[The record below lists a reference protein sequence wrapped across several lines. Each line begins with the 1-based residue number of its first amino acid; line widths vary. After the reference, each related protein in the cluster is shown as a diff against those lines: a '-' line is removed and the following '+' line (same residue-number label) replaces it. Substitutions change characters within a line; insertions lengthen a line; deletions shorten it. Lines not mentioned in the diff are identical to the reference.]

1 MPDPENT
8 STLTPLELRLMQVLW
23 RHGPATVAAVREHLP
38 PPRLA
43 YTTVQTMLNILERKG
58 KLQRELHG
66 RAFLYKPTISEAGAL
81 GHAVR
86 DLVDRMFGGSG
97 EDLVLNLLQTRQI
110 DPARLDSLA
119 ARLRQIE
126 QEDATAAQ
134 VADASSKEPE
144 DPQP

>member
-1 MPDPENT
+1 MPDPAGPV
-8 STLTPLELRLMQVLW
+8 TLTPLELRLMQVLW
-23 RHGPATVAAVREHLP
+23 RHGPGTVAAVRDRLP

-43 YTTVQTMLNILERKG
+43 YTTVQTVLNILERKG
-58 KLQRELHG
+58 KLQRELNG
-66 RAFLYKPTISEAGAL
+66 RAFLYKPTVSETGAL

-97 EDLVLNLLQTRQI
+97 EDLVLNLLQTRQL

-126 QEDATAAQ
+126 QQDAKPAQAPDTA
-134 VADASSKEPE
+134 KPE
-144 DPQP
+144 DSQP

>member
-1 MPDPENT
+1 MPD
-8 STLTPLELRLMQVLW
+8 TLTPLELRLMQVLW
-23 RHGPATVAAVREHLP
+23 RDGPATVAEVRDRLP
-38 PPRLA
+38 DPKLA

-58 KLQRELHG
+58 KLQRELQG
-66 RAFLYKPTISEAGAL
+66 RAFLYKPTLSEARAL

-97 EDLVLNLLQTRQI
+97 EDLVLNLLQTRQL

-119 ARLRQIE
+119 SRLRLLE
-126 QEDATAAQ
+126 GEDAIPAQ
-134 VADASSKEPE
+134 SPDTPGGETE